1 MLAASRDWLQASA
14 AEWAERRQGRDALS
28 VTLDKRRIYIL
39 PTRFGLTFALTI
51 LAMLLGSLNYASSLG
66 FALTF
71 LLAGLGIVIMRHCHN
86 NLRGV
91 RVRFLSAHPVFA
103 GEVAEFR
110 FALSNEAP
118 ATRSELLLRQR
129 DQESA
134 VQDIP
139 PRQSRVFSVHAPTR
153 ARGLQRVGRF
163 QVTTRFPGSLFK
175 AWSWIHMDA
184 ACVVYPRPAPRGL
197 PLPNDAG
204 GDGLQGGLDRGDADF
219 VGLAA
224 AAPGEPP
231 RRIAW
236 KAFARNDEL
245 MVKQFA
251 AGDQHARVL
260 TWDSLPGIATEQ
272 RIAQLTRWCLDAAER
287 DLAIGLSLP
296 TQNVP
301 VGQGQ
306 RHLNDCLRALALYEE
321 TTGADTDGRE

>member
-1 MLAASRDWLQASA
+1 M
-14 AEWAERRQGRDALS
+14 S

-39 PTRFGLTFALTI
+39 PTRFGLAFAFTI

-71 LLAGLGIVIMRHCHN
+71 LLAGLGVVIMRHCHN
-86 NLRGV
+86 NLRGL
-91 RVRFLSAHPVFA
+91 RIRFLSAHPVFA
-103 GEVAEFR
+103 GETAEFR
-110 FALSNEAP
+110 FALSNDAS
-118 ATRSELLLRQR
+118 ATRAELLLRQG

-139 PRQSRVFSVHAPTR
+139 PRQWRSFAVHVPTR
-153 ARGLQRVGRF
+153 ARGIQRVGRF
-163 QVTTRFPGSLFK
+163 RVTTRFPGGLFK

-184 ACVVYPRPAPRGL
+184 GCVVYPRPAPRGL
-197 PLPNDAG
+197 PLPNEAG
-204 GDGLQGGLDRGDADF
+204 GEGLHGGLERGDADF

-251 AGDQHARVL
+251 AGDQYARVL
-260 TWDSLPGIATEQ
+260 AWDSLPGMATEQ
-272 RIAQLTRWCLDAAER
+272 RIAQLARWCLDAAER
-287 DLAIGLSLP
+287 DLGIGLSLP
-296 TQNVP
+296 THHVP
-301 VGQGQ
+301 VGRGQ
-306 RHLNDCLRALALYEE
+306 RHLNECLQALALYQDEGRDD
-321 TTGADTDGRE
+321 TGGRE